1 MEATAQTVQQA
12 KQTQAQTQAFRLFRT
27 LARLV
32 PTTSHDPVFTY
43 LYLEPLGDK
52 VRVSATDETVDAFF
66 ALPIA
71 IQGAEGPIYV
81 PARLVRELLK
91 EVTAPRFSVDGSKL
105 VVKEGNLRARLDLAR
120 FDNGFP
126 AEPLPDGFQPGVR
139 TRRVEFVQALR
150 RVLYAVSNEQHRAIF
165 RGVQVELRPSGR
177 GRVVASDGY
186 RLAMAEFPLE
196 GAEALEP
203 VARVLQK
210 GPLSNLIALLEEL
223 EEDTLEL
230 VPAPGRLWIL
240 AGEHRLL
247 QRAMAG
253 EFPDYE
259 RVIPKQFPFSATVT
273 VGEVRRALR
282 RIQPFASAGYRLDL
296 RPVAM
301 GFEASVLGDFG
312 GASEVIP
319 AQTQGEPFPLSFN
332 LRYLMEALSPLEDEA
347 EVRLEFSG
355 ADTPALVRPLDG
367 TPYQAV
373 VVPLRV

>member
-1 MEATAQTVQQA
+1 MEATVQTVQQA
-12 KQTQAQTQAFRLFRT
+12 KQTQTEAFRLFRA

-32 PTTSHDPVFTY
+32 PATSHNPVFTY

-52 VRVSATDETVDAFF
+52 VRVSATDEIVDAFF

-105 VVKEGNLRARLDLAR
+105 VVEEGNLRARLDLGR
-120 FDNGFP
+120 FDEGFP
-126 AEPLPDGFQPGVR
+126 AESLPDGFQPGVR

-177 GRVVASDGY
+177 GRAVASDGY

-210 GPLSNLIALLEEL
+210 ASLSNLIALLEEL

-230 VPAPGRLWIL
+230 VPAPWGLWIL

-282 RIQPFASAGYRLDL
+282 RIQPFAPANHRLDL

-332 LRYLMEALSPLEDEA
+332 LRYLMEAFSPLEDEA

-355 ADTPALVRPLDG
+355 TDTPALVRPLDG